1 MPQHIE
7 DLFEDKARAG
17 DGSFA
22 IAYALLRL
30 TGEQKNTAYQI
41 RQLGFGDAATA
52 MGGIEH
58 LTLHLTRTGE
68 AIAEALQAIADRD

>member
-1 MPQHIE
+1 MSQHIE
-7 DLFEDKARAG
+7 DLFEEKARAG

-30 TGEQKNTAYQI
+30 ADEQKATAYQI
-41 RQLGFGDAATA
+41 RQLGFGDAATS

-58 LTLHLTRTGE
+58 LTLHLSRTGE
-68 AIAEALQAIADRD
+68 TIAEALRAIADRD